1 MATGSSSSRW
11 QLNNVECRGPSRPTV
26 AAMNRE
32 QEEGDGGPDHAAHL
46 AAMWAGQSNVIV
58 AVRIRPVRCLKNFHS

>member
-1 MATGSSSSRW
+1 
-11 QLNNVECRGPSRPTV
+11 
-26 AAMNRE
+26 MNRE

-58 AVRIRPVRCLKNFHS
+58 AVRIRPVRRLDNFHS